1 MTKILDQRT
10 KVKTGEQENFLDQRT
25 RGLKVKDKRTVEQKH
40 LKVLLIKFSRL
51 KAVINQCI
59 VLTLQPPLVLMFSCL

>member
-25 RGLKVKDKRTVEQKH
+25 RGLKIKTKEQ
-40 LKVLLIKFSRL
+40 
-51 KAVINQCI
+51 
-59 VLTLQPPLVLMFSCL
+59 

>member
-25 RGLKVKDKRTVEQKH
+25 REMELFIVMSSGYKYKV
-40 LKVLLIKFSRL
+40 
-51 KAVINQCI
+51 
-59 VLTLQPPLVLMFSCL
+59 